1 MASGARA
8 RTIEVGAVVAR
19 SMGSRRNGEERSAF
33 ALTTSSRSTHEAA
46 FAIVASVPSVPT
58 FAMSVAFVKRTPDA
72 GAARPTRGGGVDWR
86 YATVPAERNDASVT
100 VSCSALIQSPD
111 AMPSKTRSSSMSP

>member
-1 MASGARA
+1 MASEARA

-72 GAARPTRGGGVDWR
+72 GAARPTWGDGVDWR
-86 YATVPAERNDASVT
+86 YATVPAERNDASDMA
-100 VSCSALIQSPD
+100 SCSALIQSPD
-111 AMPSKTRSSSMSP
+111 ATPSKTRSSSMSP